1 MILKEHLYHRYHGH
15 LLVVEMGK
23 SASSILVLL
32 KHGGQETSVKSA
44 IGDGRVLWS
53 GQKGI
58 EWIGREDEDW
68 DSTYLIKYS
77 STSEMHQSVKRFRE
91 KDFEKIRLFSVKPQ
105 SRMKIGF
112 IRFLM
117 KYIFSRSSVELL
129 GDAPDWDL
137 LPIADILPT
146 KEQQLRLER
155 EKQDSP
161 IVMVNFLS
169 YHDEPKYPSGFG
181 GKRAKD
187 GESAYGKYSSHAM
200 RAVAKLGGVLE
211 CGGEIESLLVGE
223 SELKW
228 KQFGIMRYHTLEALH
243 GMFRMKENIDAGI
256 HRDAGLKNTR
266 VYAFTPDN

>member
-1 MILKEHLYHRYHGH
+1 
-15 LLVVEMGK
+15 VVEEMGK

-32 KHGGQETSVKSA
+32 KHGDQETSIDSA

-53 GQKGI
+53 GRDGI
-58 EWIGREDEDW
+58 EWIGKEEEEW
-68 DSTYLIKYS
+68 DSVYLIKYS
-77 STSEMHQSVKRFRE
+77 STTEMQQSVKRFRV
-91 KDFEKIRLFSVKPQ
+91 KYFEKIRLYSVSPQ
-105 SRMKIGF
+105 SRLKAGI

-117 KYIFSRSSVELL
+117 KNIFSRSSVELL

-137 LPIADILPT
+137 LPISDVLPT
-146 KEQQLRLER
+146 KEQQLRLAR

-169 YHDEPKYPSGFG
+169 YHDEPKYPSGYEG
-181 GKRAKD
+181 MRSKD

-243 GMFRMKENIDAGI
+243 GMFRMKENIEAGI
-256 HRDAGLKNTR
+256 HRDAGLKSTR
-266 VYAFTPDN
+266 VYAFTPDNHIPQDP

>member
-1 MILKEHLYHRYHGH
+1 
-15 LLVVEMGK
+15 MGK

-32 KHGGQETSVKSA
+32 KHGGQEPSVKSA
-44 IGDGRVLWS
+44 IGDGLVLWC

-58 EWIGREDEDW
+58 EWIGKEDEDW
-68 DSTYLIKYS
+68 DSVYLIKYS
-77 STSEMHQSVKRFRE
+77 STSEMHQSAKRFRE
-91 KDFEKIRLFSVKPQ
+91 KDFEKIRLYSVKPQ
-105 SRMKIGF
+105 SRLKIGLV
-112 IRFLM
+112 RFLM
-117 KYIFSRSSVELL
+117 KYIFSRSSVKLL
-129 GDAPDWDL
+129 DDAPDWNL

-146 KEQQLRLER
+146 KEQQLRLAR

-169 YHDEPKYPSGFG
+169 YHDTPNYPSGFG

-243 GMFRMKENIDAGI
+243 GMFRMKENIEAGI
-256 HRDAGLKNTR
+256 HRDAGLKSTR
-266 VYAFTPDN
+266 VYAFTPDNHIPQDP

>member
-1 MILKEHLYHRYHGH
+1 
-15 LLVVEMGK
+15 MGK

-32 KHGGQETSVKSA
+32 KNGGPETLVELA
-44 IGDGRVLWS
+44 IGDGSVLWS
-53 GQKGI
+53 GHNGF
-58 EWIGREDEDW
+58 EWIGKEDEEW
-68 DSTYLIKYS
+68 DSVYLIKYP
-77 STSEMHQSVKRFRE
+77 STTDMQQSVKRFRE
-91 KDFEKIRLFSVKPQ
+91 TDFEKLRLYSVKPQ
-105 SRMKIGF
+105 SRLKIGLV
-112 IRFLM
+112 RFMM
-117 KYIFSRSSVELL
+117 KYIYSRSSAELL
-129 GDAPDWDL
+129 DDAPDWNL

-146 KEQQLRLER
+146 KEQQLRLAR

-243 GMFRMKENIDAGI
+243 GMFRMKENIEAGI

-266 VYAFTPDN
+266 VYAFTPDNHIPQNP